1 MLQNWSDQVN
11 DPVLI
16 KFCLGSVRVQHSI
29 PQALHEKATNKV
41 GTMKATTMKIIKR
54 MKLLYNHKT

>member
-16 KFCLGSVRVQHSI
+16 KFYLGSIRVQHSI
-29 PQALHEKATNKV
+29 PQALHEKS
-41 GTMKATTMKIIKR
+41 
-54 MKLLYNHKT
+54 HKQNRHNEGKNNENY